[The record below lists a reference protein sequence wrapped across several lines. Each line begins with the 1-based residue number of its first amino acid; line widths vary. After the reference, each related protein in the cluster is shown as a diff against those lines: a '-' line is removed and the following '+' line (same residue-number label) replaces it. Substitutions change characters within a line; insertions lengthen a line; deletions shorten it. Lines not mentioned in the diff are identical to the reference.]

1 MTCRKRRD
9 DVKTGVESLSRD
21 QRGGDPLTARVASGI
36 KVARVRSWLEQGT
49 WEPVAS
55 MPREKPKWKPH
66 EGPSTDAGHRGG
78 LARSSVEVPVMGMER
93 RGQIIQSCRGVN
105 QAIGMNPT
113 GRRGRRPGDKSR
125 MSREAPVRFRE
136 GLGVKFPRATRLVI
150 CCRGTADDAMAVMQ
164 GMMSKLKLT
173 VNETKTR
180 LCRLPEESFDFL
192 GYTIGRCHSLRTGE
206 AYIGPR
212 PSRKS
217 IDRLCRS
224 IGEMTERRW
233 ASRQVDYQV
242 AEINRKLK
250 GWAGYF
256 RLGTVQR
263 AYRLVDN
270 HVRYRLRRWLKAKY
284 KVRGPGKTRFPKGY
298 LYEDLGLYSL
308 QGWAGGSSSAKV

>member
-1 MTCRKRRD
+1 MRR
-9 DVKTGVESLSRD
+9 E
-21 QRGGDPLTARVASGI
+21 PH
-36 KVARVRSWLEQGT
+36 VR
-49 WEPVAS
+49 
-55 MPREKPKWKPH
+55 
-66 EGPSTDAGHRGG
+66 
-78 LARSSVEVPVMGMER
+78 
-93 RGQIIQSCRGVN
+93 I
-105 QAIGMNPT
+105 
-113 GRRGRRPGDKSR
+113 
-125 MSREAPVRFRE
+125 RE

-150 CCRGTADDAMAVMQ
+150 CCRGTADEAMTVMQ

-192 GYTIGRCHSLRTGE
+192 GYTIGRCHSPRTGE

-217 IDRLCRS
+217 IERFCRTIS
-224 IGEMTERRW
+224 EMTERRW
-233 ASRQVDYQV
+233 TSRQVDYEV
-242 AEINRKLK
+242 AALNRKLK
-250 GWAGYF
+250 GWANYF
-256 RLGTVQR
+256 RLGTVQK

-308 QGWAGGSSSAKV
+308 RGWAGRSPCAKA